1 MHRHTFI
8 NICML
13 YIPAIFQVISFLP
26 PRIDK
31 IRYLCDALWSLAKKH
46 FVSGS
51 SPLKFPLFCR
61 KHLHLETGGR
71 WSHFS
76 PTRLYIFTFFSWS
89 CWFHTPPTKLFLAAS
104 PGDGW
109 LLDSSLS
116 SHGAAALGDDGGT
129 KPDTMLEDVGA
140 SNTECEWRIDRFMR
154 NVGTDLDLASPS
166 RFEDRNRFVD
176 DLACW
181 ILLNLPT
188 QISADTYRHQL
199 CSRFGTSNIVVPLA
213 FEHWKVNLIL
223 DANKCKWIGIQC
235 TPQTSF
241 FGWN

>member
-1 MHRHTFI
+1 MWCFGGFSRR
-8 NICML
+8 NML
-13 YIPAIFQVISFLP
+13 FL
-26 PRIDK
+26 DLH
-31 IRYLCDALWSLAKKH
+31 YLNSPFFEKK
-46 FVSGS
+46 S
-51 SPLKFPLFCR
+51 SPRNWGKMKPFCHQHFFLF
-61 KHLHLETGGR
+61 HMFQLEMLVSNTTYQAVFGN
-71 WSHFS
+71 
-76 PTRLYIFTFFSWS
+76 
-89 CWFHTPPTKLFLAAS
+89 AS

-129 KPDTMLEDVGA
+129 KPDAMLEDVGA

-154 NVGTDLDLASPS
+154 NVGTDLDLALPS

-188 QISADTYRHQL
+188 QISADIYRHQL

-213 FEHWKVNLIL
+213 FEHWKVNLFL

-241 FGWN
+241 FGCNWYPSQV